1 MEITKNIFNVG
12 VNDTN
17 IRLFEGQYKV
27 LDGMSYNSYLIKD
40 KQNVLLDTIDKNV
53 TKEWLN
59 NLEKELNGEK
69 INYLIVSH
77 MEPDHAYNIELLAS
91 KFPEMKIVGNVNTFN
106 MIKRF
111 FDLDIDSRKVI
122 VKEGDTLNIG
132 EHTLQFIMAPMVH
145 WPEVMFV
152 YEQKEKI
159 LFSADAFGKFG
170 IIKENYEWLD
180 EARRY
185 YFGIVGKYGM
195 QVQNVLKKASSLE
208 INVICPLHGPVL
220 KNNLE
225 YYINKYDIWSKY
237 EPEEDGILIA
247 VSSIHGNTL
256 EVAKYLEENL
266 KSENKNVKLI
276 DLTTQDMA
284 EAVANAFIF
293 SKLRGA
299 ASSYN
304 AGLFPPMEQF
314 LSKLKERNF
323 QNRTVAIIENGTWA
337 PSSGKVMKNMLQE
350 MKNISIIEPI
360 ITIESTMK
368 EKTKNELIQLLNKL

>member
-1 MEITKNIFNVG
+1 MEITKSIFNVG
-12 VNDTN
+12 ANDLNT
-17 IRLFEGQYKV
+17 RLFEGQYKV

-59 NLEKELNGEK
+59 NLEKELDGEK
-69 INYLIVSH
+69 IDYLIVSH

-91 KFPEMKIVGNVNTFN
+91 KYPEMKILGNANTFN
-106 MIKRF
+106 IMKRF
-111 FDLDIDSRKVI
+111 FEFDIDSRKVI

-170 IIKENYEWLD
+170 IIKDNDEWLD

-185 YFGIVGKYGM
+185 YIGIVGKYGM
-195 QVQNVLKKASSLE
+195 QVQNVLKKAAGLE

-225 YYINKYDIWSKY
+225 YYIKKYDIWSKY

-284 EAVANAFIF
+284 EAVANAFKYN
-293 SKLRGA
+293 KLIVA
-299 ASSYN
+299 SSSYN

-314 LSKLKERNF
+314 LSKLNERNF

-368 EKTKNELIQLLNKL
+368 EKNKKELSELVKKL

>member
-293 SKLRGA
+293 SKLIVA
-299 ASSYN
+299 SSSYN

>member
-12 VNDTN
+12 ANNPN

-59 NLEKELNGEK
+59 NLERELDGE
-69 INYLIVSH
+69 IIDYLIVSH

-91 KFPEMKIVGNVNTFN
+91 KYPEMKIVGNLNTFN
-106 MIKRF
+106 IIKRF

-170 IIKENYEWLD
+170 IIKDIDEWLD

-185 YFGIVGKYGM
+185 YIGIVGKYGM

-220 KNNLE
+220 NNNLE

-256 EVAKYLEENL
+256 EAAKYLEENL

-284 EAVANAFIF
+284 EAVANAFRF
-293 SKLRGA
+293 SKLIVA
-299 ASSYN
+299 SSSYN

-314 LSKLKERNF
+314 LSKLNERNF

-368 EKTKNELIQLLNKL
+368 EKTKNELNELAKKI

>member
-12 VNDTN
+12 ANDPN

-122 VKEGDTLNIG
+122 VKEGDTINIG

-170 IIKENYEWLD
+170 NIKENDEWLD

-185 YFGIVGKYGM
+185 YIGIVGKYGM

-220 KNNLE
+220 NNNLE

-237 EPEEDGILIA
+237 EPEEEGILIA

-256 EVAKYLEENL
+256 EVAKYLENSL
-266 KSENKNVKLI
+266 KAANKNVKLI
-276 DLTTQDMA
+276 DLTKQDMA
-284 EAVANAFIF
+284 EAVANAFKYN
-293 SKLRGA
+293 KLIVA
-299 ASSYN
+299 SSSYN
-304 AGLFPPMEQF
+304 AGLFPPMEHF

-368 EKTKNELIQLLNKL
+368 EKTENELNELVKKL

>member
-12 VNDTN
+12 ANDPN

-59 NLEKELNGEK
+59 NLEKELDGEK
-69 INYLIVSH
+69 IDNLIVSH

-91 KFPEMKIVGNVNTFN
+91 KFPEMKIVGNINTFN
-106 MIKRF
+106 MLKRF

-132 EHTLQFIMAPMVH
+132 EHTLQFIMAPMVP
-145 WPEVMFV
+145 WPEVMFI

-170 IIKENYEWLD
+170 IIKDNDEWLD

-185 YFGIVGKYGM
+185 YIGIVGKYGM
-195 QVQNVLKKASSLE
+195 QVQNVLKKASNLE
-208 INVICPLHGPVL
+208 INTICPLHGPVL
-220 KNNLE
+220 NNNLE
-225 YYINKYDIWSKY
+225 YYIKKYDIWSKY
-237 EPEEDGILIA
+237 EPEEDGIVIA

-256 EVAKYLEENL
+256 EVAKYLESNL
-266 KSENKNVKLI
+266 KTANKI
-276 DLTTQDMA
+276 
-284 EAVANAFIF
+284 
-293 SKLRGA
+293 
-299 ASSYN
+299 
-304 AGLFPPMEQF
+304 
-314 LSKLKERNF
+314 LK
-323 QNRTVAIIENGTWA
+323 I
-337 PSSGKVMKNMLQE
+337 
-350 MKNISIIEPI
+350 
-360 ITIESTMK
+360 
-368 EKTKNELIQLLNKL
+368 NK

>member
-111 FDLDIDSRKVI
+111 FDLDIDSRKDI
-122 VKEGDTLNIG
+122 VKEGDILNIG

-170 IIKENYEWLD
+170 IIKDNDEWLD

-185 YFGIVGKYGM
+185 YIGIVGKYGM
-195 QVQNVLKKASSLE
+195 QVQNVLKKASNLE
-208 INVICPLHGPVL
+208 INTICPLHGPVL
-220 KNNLE
+220 NNNLE
-225 YYINKYDIWSKY
+225 YYIKKYDIWSKY

-266 KSENKNVKLI
+266 KSANKNVKLI

-284 EAVANAFIF
+284 EAVANAFRF
-293 SKLRGA
+293 TKLIVA
-299 ASSYN
+299 SSSYN
-304 AGLFPPMEQF
+304 AGLFPHMEQF
-314 LSKLKERNF
+314 LSKLNERNF

-350 MKNISIIEPI
+350 MKNISIIEPL

-368 EKTKNELIQLLNKL
+368 EKTKNELIQLLKKL

>member
-12 VNDTN
+12 ANDLNT
-17 IRLFEGQYKV
+17 RLFEGQYKV

-40 KQNVLLDTIDKNV
+40 KQNVLLDTIDKSV

-59 NLEKELNGEK
+59 NLEKELDGEK
-69 INYLIVSH
+69 IDYLIVSH
-77 MEPDHAYNIELLAS
+77 MEPDHAYNIEVLAS
-91 KFPEMKIVGNVNTFN
+91 KFPEMKIVGNLNTFN

-170 IIKENYEWLD
+170 IIKDSDEWLD

-185 YFGIVGKYGM
+185 YIGIVGKYGM
-195 QVQNVLKKASSLE
+195 QVQNVLKKAAGLE

-225 YYINKYDIWSKY
+225 YYIKKYDIWSKY

-284 EAVANAFIF
+284 EAVANAFRF
-293 SKLRGA
+293 SRLIVA
-299 ASSYN
+299 SSSYN

-323 QNRTVAIIENGTWA
+323 KNRTVAIIENGTWA

-368 EKTKNELIQLLNKL
+368 EKNKKELSKLVKKL